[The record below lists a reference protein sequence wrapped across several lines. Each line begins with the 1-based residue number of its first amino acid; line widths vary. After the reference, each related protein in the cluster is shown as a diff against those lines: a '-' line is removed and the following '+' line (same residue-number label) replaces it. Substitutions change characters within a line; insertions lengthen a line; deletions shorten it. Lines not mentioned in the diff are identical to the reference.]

1 MALGAVER
9 DVLRMVLKSALA
21 LVTAG
26 ALAGVIMSLALT
38 RLMARQIGGV
48 SATDPWTFSVVVLVL
63 FVAGLAAC
71 LLPARQAMRA
81 WEEAGFPLRRE
92 PMLRARIRRLLAP
105 RAAG

>member
-38 RLMARQIGGV
+38 RLMASQIWGV
-48 SATDPWTFSVVVLVL
+48 STTDPWTLSVIVLRL
-63 FVAGLAAC
+63 FVASLAVAFC
-71 LLPARQAMRA
+71 RRA
-81 WEEAGFPLRRE
+81 GRLR
-92 PMLRARIRRLLAP
+92 
-105 RAAG
+105 